1 MANPAKKRRKVIKP
15 NAKPGIIK
23 QHLLD
28 NFSMLPENNEFLN
41 GHVLYLY
48 VCLCESSRIRT
59 VKELFSHLPS
69 TSQHAS
75 ESSVF
80 SFLSCEM
87 KKLVSRTLDSFKRST
102 DPKEFSRFESICQER
117 FPLQRAN
124 PCNYMISRPAVQ
136 HDERPAVQH
145 DERPAVQHD
154 ERPAVQHDERPAV
167 QHDKRPAVQHDERPA
182 VQHDERPAVQHDER
196 PAVQHDKSTV
206 KVISASKSSMTTRTN
221 CSSCV
226 THREKLRAMSDK
238 LRAQK
243 EMCKQHCFTVRKNF
257 VKRTNEKIK
266 RKDLQIVKLQAK
278 LDKSKV
284 ADKNLMLLQ
293 KRYNRLKNTHKAAK
307 VELSNSLSLQKKSK
321 RIRAQV
327 KS

>member
-102 DPKEFSRFESICQER
+102 DLKEFSRFESICQER

-124 PCNYMISRPAVQ
+124 PCNYMIS
-136 HDERPAVQH
+136 
-145 DERPAVQHD
+145 RPAVQHD

-196 PAVQHDKSTV
+196 PAVQHDERPAVQHDKSTV
-206 KVISASKSSMTTRTN
+206 KVISASKSSIQP
-221 CSSCV
+221 
-226 THREKLRAMSDK
+226 A
-238 LRAQK
+238 
-243 EMCKQHCFTVRKNF
+243 
-257 VKRTNEKIK
+257 
-266 RKDLQIVKLQAK
+266 QIVRLV
-278 LDKSKV
+278 LHIEKS
-284 ADKNLMLLQ
+284 
-293 KRYNRLKNTHKAAK
+293 
-307 VELSNSLSLQKKSK
+307 
-321 RIRAQV
+321 
-327 KS
+327 